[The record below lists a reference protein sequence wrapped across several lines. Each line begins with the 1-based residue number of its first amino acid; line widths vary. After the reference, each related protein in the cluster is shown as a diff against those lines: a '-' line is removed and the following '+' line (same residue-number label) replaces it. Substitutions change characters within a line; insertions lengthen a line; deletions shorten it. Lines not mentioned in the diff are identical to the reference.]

1 VKDIVVGPNS
11 QAYVLTTE
19 SLYVLEGNLWRT
31 LETLPDLAISL
42 AVDPADAQTL
52 YAGTVAYGAYR
63 STDGGMTWQAIN
75 EGLGWQPGVILRVS
89 AVTIDETDSQHI
101 ALATAYGV
109 GSQLAGGA
117 VYENFDAGQRWT
129 KLADSGNV
137 VPYLV
142 IQEGGVYVAT
152 DQGLVRYGDPLPP
165 PAPVTGVDFGSLL
178 HPTNGQMVILI
189 LTLLFAALAL
199 AGPGNWLPGHRRSMA

>member
-1 VKDIVVGPNS
+1 VRIELEITEPVELGGE
-11 QAYVLTTE
+11 QGRGRTE
-19 SLYVLEGNLWRT
+19 S
-31 LETLPDLAISL
+31 
-42 AVDPADAQTL
+42 
-52 YAGTVAYGAYR
+52 
-63 STDGGMTWQAIN
+63 GG
-75 EGLGWQPGVILRVS
+75 L
-89 AVTIDETDSQHI
+89 
-101 ALATAYGV
+101 
-109 GSQLAGGA
+109 GGA
-117 VYENFDAGQRWT
+117 VYESFDAGQRWT